1 MREVRMVEYPMSK
14 IHPALKHGGY
24 AATGLL
30 PGEDRIAFEKLH
42 HTLIT
47 ELAPNGALEDDIVA
61 TMARLIW
68 RKQNLGTFRIA
79 ELARNRCAELI
90 PDPFA
95 DFEREE
101 ETRAAHEQARE
112 ELGDAYALV
121 EVGETATVERL
132 LRDLDVEERLEA
144 RIEKCLK
151 RLLVLRGL
159 KSISTAY
166 PSPSPAR
173 IAGPSAEA
181 A

>member
-1 MREVRMVEYPMSK
+1 MNE
-14 IHPALKHGGY
+14 
-24 AATGLL
+24 
-30 PGEDRIAFEKLH
+30 
-42 HTLIT
+42 
-47 ELAPNGALEDDIVA
+47 
-61 TMARLIW
+61 
-68 RKQNLGTFRIA
+68 
-79 ELARNRCAELI
+79 
-90 PDPFA
+90 
-95 DFEREE
+95 
-101 ETRAAHEQARE
+101 ARE